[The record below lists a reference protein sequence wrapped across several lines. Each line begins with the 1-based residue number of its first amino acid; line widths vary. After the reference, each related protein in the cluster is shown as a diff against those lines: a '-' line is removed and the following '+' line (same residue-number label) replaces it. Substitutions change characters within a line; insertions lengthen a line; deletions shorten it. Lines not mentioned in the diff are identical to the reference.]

1 MAKGIIYLMETIVP
15 GLVKIGKT
23 GSKNFEQRM
32 YTLEHNGYANVVG
45 LKRRY
50 AIEVEDYD
58 EKEHLL
64 HDIFSKS
71 NVPNTEL
78 FALDPN
84 LVIQLLSS
92 LEGHQVYPETATQD
106 EEFTQAT
113 THRENGLIP
122 NGTYYLKRKVK
133 AWDGQ
138 MVTAS
143 MEVKNGQ
150 CVVLKGSV
158 ICPIQSASF
167 PFAEI
172 KKLRNTVKK
181 NDDILEENVECKSPS
196 AAAAFVIG
204 QNSNGWQY
212 WKTEA
217 GQPIDIYRKNKD

>member
-23 GSKNFEQRM
+23 GSNNFEQRM

-78 FALDPN
+78 FALDTN

-92 LEGHQVYPETATQD
+92 LEGRQVYPESATQD
-106 EEFTQAT
+106 EEFIQAT
-113 THRENGLIP
+113 AYRENGLIP

-133 AWDGQ
+133 AWNGQ
-138 MVTAS
+138 LVTAS
-143 MEVKNGQ
+143 MEVKDGN
-150 CVVLKGSV
+150 CYVLKGSTV
-158 ICPIQSASF
+158 CPVEAKSLHFQ
-167 PFAEI
+167 EI
-172 KKLRNTVKK
+172 KNLRNTKRIVD
-181 NDDILEENVECKSPS
+181 NILQEKVECNTPS
-196 AAAAFVIG
+196 AAGALVLG
-204 QNSNGWQY
+204 QTCNGWTE
-212 WKTEA
+212 WKTES
-217 GQPIDIYRKNKD
+217 GQKIDVFRKTK